1 MGPLFILYICFMIN
15 HVRNTVLTI
24 LNKENRGFLTPAQF
38 NSYAKYAQQ
47 LIFDDYFN
55 EFEKYQTLDN
65 NRRVHS
71 GTGDIKGRLMQKI
84 EKFIKTST
92 VSEEYGY
99 YSQPSDLYKIQ
110 RITYSGK
117 NVEHVTPLKK
127 VYLDLSNIAGPSEE
141 YPSYCME
148 ESNIYLYPSSLDDD
162 IKLMYVR
169 KPLDPKWTYQT
180 IGENPI
186 YNPSAS
192 DHQDF
197 ELFADD
203 ESRLITEILKLT
215 GLTIREPQIV
225 QAGTGLEQQEEQ
237 RDNV

>member
-1 MGPLFILYICFMIN
+1 MIN

-55 EFEKYQTLDN
+55 EFDKYQTLDN
-65 NRRVHS
+65 SRRIHS
-71 GTGDIKGRLMQKI
+71 GTGDIKGRLEQKI
-84 EKFIKTST
+84 EKFVKTST
-92 VSEEYGY
+92 ISESSGY
-99 YSQPSDLYKIQ
+99 YTQPTDLYKIQ
-110 RITYSGK
+110 RITYGGK
-117 NVEHVTPLKK
+117 NVEHITPSRE
-127 VYLDLSNIAGPSEE
+127 VYLTLSNLSKPSEE
-141 YPSYCME
+141 FPAYSIENGYVYISPSD
-148 ESNIYLYPSSLDDD
+148 LDDD
-162 IKLMYVR
+162 IKITYVR
-169 KPLDPKWTYQT
+169 KPKDPKWTYQT
-180 IGENPI
+180 VGENPI

-215 GLTIREPQIV
+215 GLTIREPQIT
-225 QAGTGLEQQEEQ
+225 QAGTGLEQAEEQ

>member
-1 MGPLFILYICFMIN
+1 MIN

-55 EFEKYQTLDN
+55 ELEKYETLDN
-65 NRRVHS
+65 NRRLHG
-71 GTGDIKGRLMQKI
+71 GTADIKNRLEQKI
-84 EKFIKTST
+84 EKFVKVAT
-92 VSEEYGY
+92 VSEASGY
-99 YSQPSDLYKIQ
+99 YTQPSDLYKIQ
-110 RITYSGK
+110 NITYSGK
-117 NVEHVTPLKK
+117 TVEHITPHRET
-127 VYLDLSNIAGPSEE
+127 YLTLSNIAGPSEE
-141 YPSYCME
+141 FPAYCIQNSYVYVKPE
-148 ESNIYLYPSSLDDD
+148 SLDGD
-162 IKLMYVR
+162 IKIVYVR
-169 KPLDPKWTYQT
+169 KPKDPKWTYQT

-215 GLTIREPQIV
+215 GLTIREPQIT
-225 QAGTGLEQQEEQ
+225 QASSGLEQAEEQ
-237 RDNV
+237 RDTV

>member
-1 MGPLFILYICFMIN
+1 MIN

-65 NRRVHS
+65 NRRIHS
-71 GTGDIKGRLMQKI
+71 GTGDIKGRLEQKI
-84 EKFIKTST
+84 EKFVKTAT
-92 VSEEYGY
+92 VSETTGY
-99 YSQPSDLYKIQ
+99 YEQPSDLYKIQ
-110 RITYSGK
+110 RITYGGK
-117 NVEHVTPLKK
+117 LIEHITPSRE
-127 VYLDLSNIAGPSEE
+127 VYLTLSNIAGPSEE
-141 YPSYCME
+141 YPAYTIE
-148 ESNIYLYPSSLDDD
+148 DGKVYVLPAALDGDV
-162 IKLMYVR
+162 KFTYVR
-169 KPLDPKWTYQT
+169 KPADPKWTYQT
-180 IGENPI
+180 IGENPV

-215 GLTIREPQIV
+215 GLTIREPEII
-225 QAGTGLEQQEEQ
+225 QAGTGLEQAEEQ